1 LLSVLAIPRQRPDPG
16 RYTLPMSDSGHH
28 QLSTDYVRRV
38 ARLARLAPTDEQIET
53 YRGQLSAIITYME
66 RLKGVDLEGVEPLT
80 NVGDFTSRMDED
92 EAGETLPNAVLMN
105 MAPESSPP
113 FVKVP
118 KVLEDGGGA

>member
-1 LLSVLAIPRQRPDPG
+1 MPDPG
-16 RYTLPMSDSGHH
+16 HH
-28 QLSTDYVRRV
+28 ELSSDYVHKI
-38 ARLARLAPTDEQIET
+38 ARLARLAPTDGQVET

-80 NVGDFTSRMDED
+80 NVGDFTNRMDED
-92 EAGETLPNAVLMN
+92 EVGETLPNAVLMK

-118 KVLEDGGGA
+118 KVLDDGGGA